1 VLPAE
6 TVGDRV
12 VGTLSCAA
20 FDHRLGG
27 VLLLDL
33 RPDLIDR
40 LAAWLAAAIGGPARV
55 VTLGADDSDDT
66 LWVTADA
73 GFAPAPGRLQESP
86 DTTLVVV
93 VPDLSRANLA
103 VTRAATVLIGADGA
117 VADRHGRHAAW
128 RPRAR
133 WLAAC
138 PAADA
143 ERLSPHLL
151 DRFPVRVAAA
161 GFGTPARTPADLL
174 AALDRDTTAT
184 MPGLPVPSPL
194 TGPLPAMSAE
204 VATIV
209 TSVIGAAA
217 APHRRDLALARA
229 ARAVAVSDRAAVI
242 EARHV
247 HRAAELLGFRS
258 TAPALADP
266 IPPGPSSPGPAS
278 PGPASPG
285 PASPGPAVS
294 GDDTGAPV
302 PHADAAVEV
311 AAPAGP
317 PMQPAPTSVLPPGPA
332 PLAGPPLY
340 PEDGPD
346 ALPDFASLRL
356 PWQRAGG
363 RRATR
368 GPIVG
373 TEPSG
378 RPVDIAYLATVLEA
392 AKYRR
397 IRHGAGAPLRIHASD
412 LRSYRRQPQPDAAL
426 VLLLDHTS
434 KRDWDVTA
442 ALAPYLGWAYTRRA
456 AVSLV
461 EIGHRDAASEL
472 QAERRRLSGVLD
484 PLLNAALDRTPARA
498 TPLAHGL
505 DLALQEMRLRRRT
518 LPIRAGEAWFVV
530 VSDGRGNIPLE
541 ASQRNVVPRS
551 VSRAGVDDALTV
563 ASGVAG
569 LRAVRAVVLA
579 PPELSHYRDLPFALA
594 DAMAG
599 IVARPDGAP

>member
-1 VLPAE
+1 VLPAD
-6 TVGDRV
+6 TVADRIA
-12 VGTLSCAA
+12 GTLTCAA

-27 VLLLDL
+27 ILLLDL
-33 RPDLIDR
+33 RPDLIDG
-40 LAAWLAAAIGGPARV
+40 LAAWLADAVGGPARV

-66 LWVTADA
+66 LWVTVDA
-73 GFAPAPGRLQESP
+73 GLAPAPGRLQEPP
-86 DTTLVVV
+86 DTTLIVV
-93 VPDLSRANLA
+93 VPDLSRANPA

-117 VADRHGRHAAW
+117 VADRHGLHAAW

-138 PAADA
+138 PAAGV

-174 AALDRDTTAT
+174 AGLDQDVIGRL
-184 MPGLPVPSPL
+184 PGLPAPSPL
-194 TGPLPAMSAE
+194 TGPLPALSAE
-204 VATIV
+204 
-209 TSVIGAAA
+209 AAA
-217 APHRRDLALARA
+217 TVTTLIGGPVAPHRRDLALARA
-229 ARAVAVSDRAAVI
+229 ARAVAASDRAATV
-242 EARHV
+242 EPRHV
-247 HRAAELLGFRS
+247 RRAARLLGFR
-258 TAPALADP
+258 TTGARPGPAPAES
-266 IPPGPSSPGPAS
+266 PPSPGPA
-278 PGPASPG
+278 AN
-285 PASPGPAVS
+285 
-294 GDDTGAPV
+294 GDDTAGLPDDDTAG
-302 PHADAAVEV
+302 
-311 AAPAGP
+311 PAGP
-317 PMQPAPTSVLPPGPA
+317 GTQQAPTSVLPAGPGPVAA
-332 PLAGPPLY
+332 PEQELY
-340 PEDGPD
+340 PEDSPD

-363 RRATR
+363 RRPTR
-368 GPIVG
+368 GPIIG
-373 TEPSG
+373 AEPSG

-392 AKYRR
+392 AKFRR
-397 IRHGAGAPLRIHASD
+397 IRHGADGPLRIHGSD

-434 KRDWDVTA
+434 RRDWDVTA

-461 EIGHRDAASEL
+461 EIGHRDAVSEL
-472 QAERRRLSGVLD
+472 QAERSRLSGVLD
-484 PLLNAALDRTPARA
+484 PRLNAALDRKPARA

-505 DLALQEMRLRRRT
+505 DLALQEMRLRRRA
-518 LPIRAGEAWFVV
+518 LPVRDGEAWFVV
-530 VSDGRGNIPLE
+530 VSDGRGNVPLE
-541 ASQRNVVPRS
+541 ASQRDVMPRS

-563 ASGVAG
+563 AAGVSG

-579 PPELSHYRDLPFALA
+579 PPELSHYPDLPFALA